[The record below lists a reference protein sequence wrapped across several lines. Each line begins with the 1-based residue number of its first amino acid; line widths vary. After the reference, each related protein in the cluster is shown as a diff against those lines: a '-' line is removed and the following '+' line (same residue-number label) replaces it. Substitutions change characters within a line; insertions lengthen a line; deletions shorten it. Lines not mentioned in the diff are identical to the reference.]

1 MIKVVIMRYPQHG
14 GGSKPPSSEVVP
26 FARILGVRY
35 TYACMAILVDTHK
48 IYSKLI
54 EAGFEKAKADAIVDT
69 FSMAEEGLATKADIS
84 MLKNEFDLV
93 RRDVEIWKRDI
104 KLQVW
109 SVGATIIGVMAAF
122 NFLG

>member
-1 MIKVVIMRYPQHG
+1 M
-14 GGSKPPSSEVVP
+14 
-26 FARILGVRY
+26 
-35 TYACMAILVDTHK
+35 CMAIFVDTHK

-54 EAGFEKAKADAIVDT
+54 EAGFEQSKATAIVET
-69 FSMAEEGLATKADIS
+69 FGMAEEGLSTKADIS

-93 RRDVEIWKRDI
+93 RRDMEIWKGDI

-109 SVGATIIGVMAAF
+109 GVGATIIGVMAAF